1 MVLKE
6 FMSKYTYDLNYF
18 KKIDSQEK
26 AYWLGFLYADG
37 SINTFYDDKKLRSM
51 TLELGLSI
59 KDKEHLVK
67 FKESLK
73 SDIPIFNKINKLK
86 GKEYSSVR
94 IQLNSTEICNDLCDL
109 GCVPR
114 KTYILRLPSENIV
127 PKIYMRDFLRG
138 FFDGDGCLH
147 TSIMGNKPHI
157 VTNITGT
164 SDMLQDISDF
174 LLNNKI
180 IRTRPSISKDKRR
193 ENTYRFYIYGTDTN
207 KEFLDYLYKDSKI
220 YLDRKYQ
227 HYKDFYKGYNDKL
240 GKRGVYFNK
249 RTNRYIASITIN
261 NKRKF
266 RSFKTIEEAI
276 EQRKKYELEKL
287 NLIAH

>member
-1 MVLKE
+1 
-6 FMSKYTYDLNYF
+6 MSKYTYDLNYF
-18 KKIDSQEK
+18 KKIDNQEK

-37 SINTFYDDKKLRSM
+37 SVNTFYDDGKLRSM
-51 TLELGLSI
+51 TLEIGLSI
-59 KDKEHLVK
+59 KDEEHLVK
-67 FKESLK
+67 FKESLN
-73 SDIPIFNKINKLK
+73 SDIPIFNKTNKLK

-94 IQLNSTEICNDLCDL
+94 IQLNNTEICNDLCNL

-114 KTYILRLPSENIV
+114 KTYILRLPNEHIV

-138 FFDGDGCLH
+138 FFDGDGCIC
-147 TSIMGNKPHI
+147 TSVMGNKPHI

-180 IRTRPSISKDKRR
+180 IRTKPFISKDKRR

-227 HYKDFYKGYNDKL
+227 HYKEFYKNYNDKL
-240 GKRGVYFNK
+240 NKRGVYFNK
-249 RTNRYIASITIN
+249 RMGRYVATITIN
-261 NKRKF
+261 NKRKSK
-266 RSFKTIEEAI
+266 SFKTIEEAI
-276 EQRKKYELEKL
+276 EQRKNYELEKL